1 MTDASPSA
9 GRFSEGDFRVGH
21 AFSLTWS
28 VFSRN
33 FLTFMVVTGIASLP
47 ALLIPQPSPG
57 NVANPFQNLGWP
69 IFGLVFLMVVLGTLS
84 QAIVL
89 YGAFQAMRGRPIN
102 LIESAAVGLRRFF
115 PIVGIAI
122 SVSLL
127 AGLASLLLVVPGV
140 MLYLMWFVAT
150 SVCVVEQLGP
160 FRSMGRSRELTKGHR
175 WKIFGLILLTVI
187 PAGIVGL
194 IVSAVAVAA
203 LGMSVFMGLS
213 PALVAPIGQS
223 IGLLWSAVWKAFYV
237 ILAVVIYHDLRVA
250 KEGVDTE
257 QIAAVFE

>member
-1 MTDASPSA
+1 MTDASLPA
-9 GRFSEGDFRVGH
+9 GRFTAGEFRVGH
-21 AFSLTWS
+21 VFSLTWS

-47 ALLIPQPSPG
+47 ALLIPRPLPG
-57 NVANPFQNLGWP
+57 ANPFRDQGVLV
-69 IFGLVFLMVVLGTLS
+69 FGLYFLIVVLGTLS
-84 QAIVL
+84 QAIML
-89 YGAFQAMRGRPIN
+89 FGAFQAMLGRPIN
-102 LIESAAVGLRRFF
+102 LVESATVGLRRFF
-115 PIVGIAI
+115 PIVGVVL
-122 SVSLL
+122 SVSFLV
-127 AGLASLLLVVPGV
+127 GLASVLLIVPGV

-175 WKIFGLILLTVI
+175 WKILGLILLTVI

-194 IVSAVAVAA
+194 IVGAVAVAA
-203 LGMSVFMGLS
+203 LGMGAILGLS
-213 PALVAPIGQS
+213 PALITPAGQLV
-223 IGLLWSAVWKAFYV
+223 GLIWSAIWKAFYV

-257 QIAAVFE
+257 QIVAVFE

>member
-1 MTDASPSA
+1 MTHASPPA
-9 GRFSEGDFRVGH
+9 GRFTEGEFRVGH
-21 AFSLTWS
+21 VFSLTWS

-47 ALLIPQPSPG
+47 TLLIPQPSPG
-57 NVANPFQNLGWP
+57 NVANPFQNAGLLV
-69 IFGLVFLMVVLGTLS
+69 FGLVFLMVVLGTLS

-102 LIESAAVGLRRFF
+102 LVESAAVGLRRFF
-115 PIVGIAI
+115 PIVGVAI
-122 SVSLL
+122 SVSFL
-127 AGLASLLLVVPGV
+127 AGLASLLLIVPGV

-160 FRSMGRSRELTKGHR
+160 FRSMRRSRELTRGHR

-187 PAGIVGL
+187 PAVIVGS
-194 IVSAVAVAA
+194 IVAAVVVAA
-203 LGMSVFMGLS
+203 LGMGVLLGLS
-213 PALVAPIGQS
+213 PALIAPLGQLV
-223 IGLLWSAVWKAFYV
+223 GLIWSAVWKAFYV